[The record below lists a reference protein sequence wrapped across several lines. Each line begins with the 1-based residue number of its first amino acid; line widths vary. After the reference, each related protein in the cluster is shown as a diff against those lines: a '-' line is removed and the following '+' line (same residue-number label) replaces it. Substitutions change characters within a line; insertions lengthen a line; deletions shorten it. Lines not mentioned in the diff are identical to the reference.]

1 MRAGAFARSAGRAVA
16 QIFCPLAFGTLVAT
30 VIASAQTATAQ
41 STAAQTPP
49 AQTPPAQGA
58 TAQSGSPAPPAAQPI
73 QAPVPP
79 EPPLMPPTPNV
90 SAAAES
96 IYATARPGLLQIR
109 TLVEA
114 AGRQSSIGSGFLV
127 SPDGL
132 AVTNYHVVSQYALE
146 PKTYRLEYARPDGS
160 QGALKLLAID
170 VANDV
175 AIVQLDGTEL
185 PHLEFDPA
193 ALEDKSPRGER
204 LYAMG
209 NPLDLGFTI
218 VEGTYNGFVEKSY
231 NPRVHFT
238 GAINPGMS
246 GGPAVTAAGKVAGIN
261 VAKRLDGELVSFLVP
276 ASKASA
282 LFERAKTEPPLDLA
296 HVRDEIDRQ
305 LITWQG
311 AFYHALG
318 EQGFK
323 DTTLGPYQAPESA
336 APWFNCWA
344 RTNADETPRPRALL
358 DSTSCNS
365 QSSLYIAEDI
375 ETGRAELWHAYVR
388 STDLNPFQFAAFVS
402 TYYGGAGSIR
412 PWSRKRL
419 TQPECHEDFIQRNE
433 SDKGGPVMRA
443 VWCARAYRDFAGIYD
458 VAITTVTQDRDKEA
472 LVSRL
477 AMKGVSYDN
486 AVALAQ
492 RFVREL
498 AWAK

>member
-1 MRAGAFARSAGRAVA
+1 MEIAMRAGFVARSSGRGIALIFGVLLAAEVA
-16 QIFCPLAFGTLVAT
+16 
-30 VIASAQTATAQ
+30 AQTA
-41 STAAQTPP
+41 STPP
-49 AQTPPAQGA
+49 AATPPAAASAAA
-58 TAQSGSPAPPAAQPI
+58 TQTAPIAQPL
-73 QAPVPP
+73 PP

-96 IYATARPGLLQIR
+96 IYAIARPGLLQIR
-109 TLVEA
+109 TLVES

-127 SPDGL
+127 SSDGL

-146 PKTYRLEYARPDGS
+146 PKTYRLEFARPDGT
-160 QGALKLLAID
+160 QGALKLIAID

-175 AIVQLDGTEL
+175 AIVKLDGTDL

-231 NPRVHFT
+231 NARVHFT

-276 ASKASA
+276 ASKVSA
-282 LFERAKTEPPLDLA
+282 LFERAKTEAPLDLA

-305 LITWQG
+305 LVTWQG

-323 DTTLGPYQAPESA
+323 PAALGPYQAPESA

-344 RTNADETPRPRALL
+344 RTNADQTPKPRAQL
-358 DSTSCNS
+358 DSTSCSS

-375 ETGRAELWHAYVR
+375 ETGRAELSHAYVR
-388 STDLNPFQFAAFVS
+388 SVDLNPFQFAAFVS
-402 TYYGGAGSIR
+402 QYYGGAGMIR
-412 PWSRKRL
+412 SWSRKRL
-419 TQPECHEDFIQRNE
+419 TQPECHEDFVTRGE
-433 SDKGGPVMRA
+433 GEKAGPVMRT

-477 AMKGVSYDN
+477 AMQGVSYEN
-486 AVALAQ
+486 AMTLAQ
-492 RFVREL
+492 RFVGEL

>member
-1 MRAGAFARSAGRAVA
+1 MEIAMRAGAVARSSGRGIALVFGVLLAAEVVA
-16 QIFCPLAFGTLVAT
+16 QTT
-30 VIASAQTATAQ
+30 EN
-41 STAAQTPP
+41 
-49 AQTPPAQGA
+49 
-58 TAQSGSPAPPAAQPI
+58 APPATPPSTPQPLP
-73 QAPVPP
+73 APVPP

-96 IYATARPGLLQIR
+96 IYAVARPGLLQIR

-127 SPDGL
+127 SNDGL

-146 PKTYRLEYARPDGS
+146 PKTYRLEFARPDGT
-160 QGALKLLAID
+160 QGALKLVAID

-175 AIVQLDGTEL
+175 AIVKLEGTAL
-185 PHLEFDPA
+185 PHLEFDKA

-231 NPRVHFT
+231 NARVHFT

-323 DTTLGPYQAPESA
+323 AAPLGPYEAPESS

-344 RTNADETPRPRALL
+344 RTNADQTPKPRAQL
-358 DSTSCNS
+358 DSTSCS
-365 QSSLYIAEDI
+365 STSSLFIAEDI
-375 ETGRAELWHAYVR
+375 ETGRAELSHAYVR
-388 STDLNPFQFAAFVS
+388 SIDLNPFQFAAFVS
-402 TYYGGAGSIR
+402 QYYGGAGMIR
-412 PWSRKRL
+412 SWSRKRL
-419 TQPECHEDFIQRNE
+419 TQPECHEDFIERGDGE
-433 SDKGGPVMRA
+433 KAGPVLRT

-477 AMKGVSYDN
+477 AMQGVSYEN
-486 AVALAQ
+486 AITLAQ
-492 RFVREL
+492 RFVGEL

>member
-16 QIFCPLAFGTLVAT
+16 QIFCPLAFGALVAT
-30 VIASAQTATAQ
+30 GIASAQTTTAQ

>member
-1 MRAGAFARSAGRAVA
+1 MRAGAVARSSGRGIALV
-16 QIFCPLAFGTLVAT
+16 FGVLLAADC
-30 VIASAQTATAQ
+30 AAQTA
-41 STAAQTPP
+41 SPPPTAATSTPP
-49 AQTPPAQGA
+49 AAAEQTSA
-58 TAQSGSPAPPAAQPI
+58 PAAVP
-73 QAPVPP
+73 APVPP
-79 EPPLMPPTPNV
+79 EPPLIPATPNV

-96 IYATARPGLLQIR
+96 IYAVARPGLLQIR

-127 SPDGL
+127 SSDGL

-146 PKTYRLEYARPDGS
+146 PKTYRLEFARPDGS
-160 QGALKLLAID
+160 QGALKLIAID

-175 AIVQLDGTEL
+175 AIVKLDGTEL
-185 PHLEFDPA
+185 PHLEFDKA

-305 LITWQG
+305 LVTWQS

-323 DTTLGPYQAPESA
+323 AAPLGPYEAPESA

-344 RTNADETPRPRALL
+344 RTNADQTPKPRAQL
-358 DSTSCNS
+358 DSTSCSS
-365 QSSLYIAEDI
+365 QSSLFIAEDI
-375 ETGRAELWHAYVR
+375 ETGRAELSHAYVR
-388 STDLNPFQFAAFVS
+388 SVDLNPFQFAAFVS
-402 TYYGGAGSIR
+402 QYYGGAGMIR
-412 PWSRKRL
+412 SWSRKRL
-419 TQPECHEDFIQRNE
+419 TEPECHEDFIERGE
-433 SDKGGPVMRA
+433 GEKTGPVMRT

-477 AMKGVSYDN
+477 AMQGVSYEN
-486 AVALAQ
+486 AITLAQ
-492 RFVREL
+492 RFVGEL
-498 AWAK
+498 SWAK

>member
-1 MRAGAFARSAGRAVA
+1 MKTAMAARSFARTTECLAA
-16 QIFCPLAFGTLVAT
+16 LAFGALAAVAR
-30 VIASAQTATAQ
+30 AQT
-41 STAAQTPP
+41 
-49 AQTPPAQGA
+49 
-58 TAQSGSPAPPAAQPI
+58 
-73 QAPVPP
+73 PP
-79 EPPLMPPTPNV
+79 EPPLLPAPPTM

-96 IYATARPGLLQIR
+96 IYASSRPGLLQIR

-127 SPDGL
+127 TANGL

-146 PKTYRLEYARPDGS
+146 PKTYRLEFARPDGT
-160 QGALKLLAID
+160 QGPLKLLAID

-175 AIVQLDGTEL
+175 AIVQLDGADL
-185 PHLEFDPA
+185 PHLDFDPA
-193 ALEDKSPRGER
+193 ALADKSPRGER

-231 NPRVHFT
+231 NQRVHFT

-276 ASKASA
+276 AAKAAA
-282 LFERAKTEPPLDLA
+282 LLERAKTEAPLDLA

-305 LITWQG
+305 LLVWQ
-311 AFYHALG
+311 ADFYHALG
-318 EQGFK
+318 EQGFR
-323 DTTLGPYQAPESA
+323 DATLGPYQAPESA

-344 RTNADETPRPRALL
+344 RTNADQTPKPRAQL
-358 DSTSCNS
+358 DSTSCSS
-365 QSSLYIAEDI
+365 QSSLFIAEDI
-375 ETGRAELWHAYVR
+375 DTGRAELSHAYVR
-388 STDLNPFQFAAFVS
+388 SVDLNPFQFAAFVS
-402 TYYGGAGSIR
+402 QYYGSAGMIR
-412 PWSRKRL
+412 SWSRKRL
-419 TQPECHEDFIQRNE
+419 TQPECHEDFVERGE
-433 SDKGGPVMRA
+433 GASKSGPILRT

-472 LVSRL
+472 LISRL
-477 AMKGVSYDN
+477 AMQGVSYDN

-492 RFVREL
+492 RFVGEL